1 MVRIGVDIFGGDYAP
16 AAVLEG
22 AAMAAKKLAGE
33 EAKVVCIGDR
43 SIIEQYASANGIDNS
58 LWEIEHTSEF
68 IGMGDN
74 PSRAY
79 QQKPDASIPLGF
91 KLLKSGRIQGF
102 ASAGNT
108 GAMMV
113 GAMMVLKAIPGIIR
127 PAIATFVPTIGDT
140 PILLLDVGLNPD
152 AKPEVLV
159 QYGIMGS
166 LYMEHVFGIQR
177 PRVALLNIGSEE
189 EKGNLLTKATYPL
202 MRECKSINF
211 VGNVEGHD
219 FFSNEKT
226 DVMVC
231 DGFVGN
237 IILKSS
243 EAIYDLVKSRDIHD
257 AFFEKFNYENFG
269 GTPVLGINGVA
280 VIGHGISSGKAIK
293 NMILQTYHVI
303 HANLVDKLTEA
314 FKEYSVA

>member
-1 MVRIGVDIFGGDYAP
+1 MVKIGVDIFGGDYAP
-16 AAVLEG
+16 EAALEG
-22 AAMAAKKLAGE
+22 AMMAVRELPEDG
-33 EAKVVCIGDR
+33 KVVCIGDR
-43 SIIEQYASANGIDNS
+43 HIIERYAQEKGFDNS
-58 LWEIEHTSEF
+58 LWEIVHTDEY
-68 IGMGDN
+68 IDMGEN
-74 PSRAY
+74 PSKSY
-79 QQKPDASIPLGF
+79 QQKPNASIPLGF
-91 KLLKSGRIQGF
+91 KLLKSGQIQGF

-113 GAMMVLKAIPGIIR
+113 GAMMVIKAIPGIIR
-127 PAIATFVPTIGDT
+127 PAIATFVPIVGET

-166 LYMEHVFGIQR
+166 LYMEHVFNIKQ

-202 MRECKSINF
+202 MRECKNINF

-219 FFSNEKT
+219 FFSNEKA

-243 EAIYDLVKSRDIHD
+243 EAIYDMVKSRDIHD

-269 GTPVLGINGVA
+269 GTPILGINGVA

-293 NMILQTYHVI
+293 NMILQTYHVV
-303 HANLVDKLTEA
+303 HANLIEKLTEA
-314 FKEYSVA
+314 FKEYTIA

>member
-1 MVRIGVDIFGGDYAP
+1 MVKIGVDIFGGDFAP
-16 AAVLEG
+16 EATLEG
-22 AAMAAKKLAGE
+22 AMMAVDELPGD
-33 EAKVVCIGDR
+33 AKVVCIGDR
-43 SIIEQYASANGIDNS
+43 QVIERYAKEKGFDVSC
-58 LWEIEHTSEF
+58 WEIQHTTEW
-68 IGMGDN
+68 IDMGEN
-74 PSRAY
+74 PSKAY
-79 QQKPDASIPLGF
+79 QQKPEASIPLGF
-91 KLLKSGRIQGF
+91 KLLKSGQIQGF

-113 GAMMVLKAIPGIIR
+113 GAMMVVKAIPGIIR
-127 PAIATFVPTIGDT
+127 PAIATFIPTMGNIPT
-140 PILLLDVGLNPD
+140 LLLDVGLNPD
-152 AKPEVLV
+152 AKPDVLV

-166 LYMEHVFGIQR
+166 LYMEHVFGLNK

-189 EKGNLLTKATYPL
+189 EKGNLLTKATFPL
-202 MRECKSINF
+202 MRECKNINF

-219 FFSNEKT
+219 FFSSEKA

-243 EAIYDLVKSRDIHD
+243 ELIYDLVKSRGIHD
-257 AFFEKFNYENFG
+257 EFFEKFNYENFG
-269 GTPVLGINGVA
+269 GTPILGINGVA

-303 HANLVDKLTEA
+303 HANLVERLTDA
-314 FKEYSVA
+314 FKEYIEA

>member
-1 MVRIGVDIFGGDYAP
+1 MVKIGVDIFGGDYAP
-16 AAVLEG
+16 ESTLEG
-22 AAMAAKKLAGE
+22 AILAAQELPDD
-33 EAKVVCIGDR
+33 AKIVCIGDR
-43 SIIEQYASANGIDNS
+43 EVIEKYARSKHFDVS
-58 LWEIEHTSEF
+58 KWEIVHTTES
-68 IGMGDN
+68 IDMGDN
-74 PSRAY
+74 PSKAY
-79 QQKPDASIPLGF
+79 QQKSDASIPLGF
-91 KLLKSGRIQGF
+91 KLLKSGKIHGF

-113 GAMMVLKAIPGIIR
+113 GAMMVIKAIPGIIR
-127 PAIATFVPTIGDT
+127 PAIATFIPTTSET

-152 AKPEVLV
+152 AKPDVLV

-166 LYMEHVFGIQR
+166 LYMEHVFNIKQ

-202 MRECKSINF
+202 MRDCKCINF

-219 FFSNEKT
+219 FFSNEKA

-243 EAIYDLVKSRDIHD
+243 EVIYDLVKSRDIHD
-257 AFFEKFNYENFG
+257 EFFEKFNYENFG
-269 GTPVLGINGVA
+269 GTPILGINGVA

-303 HANLVDKLTEA
+303 HANLVEKLTEA
-314 FKEYSVA
+314 FKEYTVA